1 MLLAS
6 WASLTSLGLT
16 TRILRG
22 PTGSVPRRPW
32 QFATPDASREIR
44 RRTRPRGMGARNVE
58 VTTFRETDETPEIV
72 GQLFARPKARR
83 ICALGGGKHGPSP
96 REFDALRP

>member
-1 MLLAS
+1 
-6 WASLTSLGLT
+6 
-16 TRILRG
+16 
-22 PTGSVPRRPW
+22 
-32 QFATPDASREIR
+32 
-44 RRTRPRGMGARNVE
+44 MGARNVE

-83 ICALGGGKHGPSP
+83 ICALGGEKHGPSP